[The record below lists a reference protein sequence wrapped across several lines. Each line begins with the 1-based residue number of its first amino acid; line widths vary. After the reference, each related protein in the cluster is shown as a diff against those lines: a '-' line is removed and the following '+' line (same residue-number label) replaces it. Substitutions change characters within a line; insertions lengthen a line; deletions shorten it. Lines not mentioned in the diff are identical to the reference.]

1 LAQSYGWQANFR
13 SGLWCNSSIFAR
25 EANGPGAN
33 PGFLTK
39 ALDGAQSIDST
50 DESVAF
56 AVHRHLWP
64 RSSTAIEHP
73 DSFREMW
80 VRFPSGSRLLWL
92 FEFGP
97 YVKFKGAMEVAD
109 NACECEGARTHL
121 NLYPVGRATQA
132 AACKAAEAGVTPARD
147 LFKVEGGRKN
157 EEVQPVL
164 CAGLDFRILSSCPSD
179 FGSMMPSDKPV

>member
-1 LAQSYGWQANFR
+1 
-13 SGLWCNSSIFAR
+13 
-25 EANGPGAN
+25 
-33 PGFLTK
+33 
-39 ALDGAQSIDST
+39 
-50 DESVAF
+50 
-56 AVHRHLWP
+56 
-64 RSSTAIEHP
+64 
-73 DSFREMW
+73 MW
-80 VRFPSGSRLLWL
+80 VRFPSGSHLFWL

-109 NACECEGARTHL
+109 NACECEGSRTHL

-164 CAGLDFRILSSCPSD
+164 CAGLDFRILPSALPI
-179 FGSMMPSDKPV
+179 SAA